1 MPGTIEG
8 FNYDIFISYR
18 QKDNRHD
25 GWVSEFVDNLKG
37 ELESTF
43 KEEISVYFDINPHDG
58 ILETHNVDASL
69 KEKLNCLIF
78 LPIISQTYCDSKSF
92 AWQNEFVA
100 FNKIAKVD
108 PFGLDIKLGSGN
120 VASRILPVRIHD
132 LDPEDKMLLENELG
146 GFVRGI
152 DFIYKEAGVN
162 RPLKPGDDEKKNLNG
177 TIYRNQLNKVAN
189 AIKEIIIAL
198 KKSNQPDSGTL
209 KKTVLKKS
217 EKKKS
222 ISLKILA
229 STLMVSILLVLGIFL
244 IPLLS
249 KSPKPIQ
256 KSIAVLPFFNDSP
269 DEENTHLINGIMD
282 EVLNN
287 LQAIK
292 DLSVVSRTS
301 VEQFRG
307 AAKPTIPE
315 IAKKLDVNY
324 IVEGSGQKY
333 GNTIRLRVQLIQAR
347 MDKHLW
353 AKSYENEIKET
364 RDIFFVQS
372 QIAQAIASELKAII
386 TPEEIKHIEKS
397 PATSLTAYDFYQRGR
412 DQQVNY
418 WLDNSNIAA
427 LKKAESL
434 YHKALA
440 HDSTFARAYAG
451 LALAYVDKNTFSRSS
466 YFTYNYLD
474 SALFLADRALKYDN
488 ELPEAY
494 YARAAY
500 YFFRGN
506 SQLASKE
513 AYKALEYNPNYWEIY
528 RAAGLMYLSD
538 FNNLDFVKGIECFE
552 KTVSINRGKELSY
565 LLRELGFAFSWN
577 SGFIEKGNQYN
588 LEALKLDGDS
598 VLYFNFLA
606 KNEWLKQNFKEATDY
621 YKICNKLDPGNNEY
635 LSLLGESNMFLH
647 KQSESLQY
655 YRKYY
660 EKLTASGQIT
670 LGGMHRIGYVC
681 WVNGLKKDADFF
693 FNEQKKLS
701 EETIKSNRLYS
712 LGSYYDLAG
721 VHAFLGNKEK
731 AYENLRIWI
740 KIPVIPLWWLVLI
753 KNDPLFDSIRN
764 EHEFKQIIDAAENKF
779 RSEHDRVGIWMKEH
793 EVSQIKY

>member
-1 MPGTIEG
+1 MASILPGYE
-8 FNYDIFISYR
+8 YDIFISYR

-25 GWVSEFVDNLKG
+25 GWVTEFVENLKG

-58 ILETHNVDASL
+58 LLETHNVDASL
-69 KEKLNCLIF
+69 KEKLKCLIF
-78 LPIISQTYCDSKSF
+78 IPIISQTYCDSKSF

-100 FNKIAKVD
+100 FNKMAKD
-108 PFGLDIKLGSGN
+108 DQFGIDIRLGGGN

-132 LDPEDKMLLENELG
+132 LDPEDKMLLEKELG
-146 GFVRGI
+146 GFIRGI
-152 DFIYKEAGVN
+152 DFIYKEPGVN

-177 TIYRNQLNKVAN
+177 TMYRNQLNKVAN
-189 AIKEIIIAL
+189 AVKEIIVAL
-198 KKSNQPDSGTL
+198 KKYNQPDEGTL
-209 KKTVLKKS
+209 KKKDLAKS
-217 EKKKS
+217 GKRRS
-222 ISLKILA
+222 ISLKILIP
-229 STLMVSILLVLGIFL
+229 LFLVPVLVVLGLLL
-244 IPLLS
+244 IPGLS
-249 KSPKPIQ
+249 ETSKPIQ

-307 AAKPTIPE
+307 ATKPTIPE
-315 IAKKLDVNY
+315 IAKMLDVNY

-333 GNTIRLRVQLIQAR
+333 GNTIRLRVQLIKAR
-347 MDKHLW
+347 QDKHLW

-386 TPEEIKHIEKS
+386 TPEEIKYIEKA

-412 DQQVNY
+412 DQQVNF
-418 WLDNSNIAA
+418 WLDNSNITA
-427 LKKAESL
+427 LKEAENL

-440 HDSTFARAYAG
+440 QDSTFARAYAG
-451 LALAYVDKNTFSRSS
+451 LALAYVDKNTFSRAS
-466 YFTYNYLD
+466 YFTRDYLD
-474 SALFLADRALKYDN
+474 SALLLADRALKYDN
-488 ELPEAY
+488 EIPEAY

-528 RAAGLMYLSD
+528 RAAGMMYLSD

-606 KNEWLKQNFKEATDY
+606 KNEWLKQNFKDAAEY
-621 YKICNKLDPGNNEY
+621 YKICNKFDPENNEY
-635 LSLLGESNMFLH
+635 LALLGESNMFLH
-647 KQSESLQY
+647 KQPESLQY
-655 YRKYY
+655 YKKYY
-660 EKLTASGQIT
+660 ERLAASGQIT
-670 LGGMHRIGYVC
+670 LGGMHRIGYVY
-681 WVNGLKKDADFF
+681 WINGLKKDAEYYFK
-693 FNEQKKLS
+693 EQKKLS
-701 EETIKSNRLYS
+701 EEAIKSNRLYS

-721 VHAFLGNKEK
+721 VYAFQGNKDK

-740 KIPVIPLWWLVLI
+740 RIPVVPLWWVVLI

-764 EHEFKQIIDAAENKF
+764 EPEFKQIINAVENKF
-779 RSEHDRVGIWMKEH
+779 QSEHNRVEKWMKEH
-793 EVSQIKY
+793 KIS